1 MSRVVHEFSFF
12 WKLQNISKTQLVCCG
27 KKISCKHYLTIL
39 VIVFSWSSTTS
50 CRVSLSF
57 LFWRS
62 RGKCACMFLWIAVE
76 LSETVNSMVMHFS
89 CGSIFS
95 LVVFLAVTGIVGILL
110 FLLLLS
116 SSNHRLKLPWLILQ
130 ARKSRPNV
138 KTRCRCLETTQPT
151 IGGIPVQVLIIF
163 FSSFLFHL
171 LWRVF
176 FDREERKRSFSS
188 SSLKGRLIHLF
199 W

>member
-1 MSRVVHEFSFF
+1 MHECFSG
-12 WKLQNISKTQLVCCG
+12 LL
-27 KKISCKHYLTIL
+27 
-39 VIVFSWSSTTS
+39 
-50 CRVSLSF
+50 LS
-57 LFWRS
+57 
-62 RGKCACMFLWIAVE
+62 E

-163 FSSFLFHL
+163 FSICY
-171 LWRVF
+171 
-176 FDREERKRSFSS
+176 EESS
-188 SSLKGRLIHLF
+188 SIVRTEKDLSLRPH
-199 W
+199 